1 MIKELVTKKK
11 LAAFAAAL
19 LLLPCLFA
27 FAEDDDLQSQLSDVQ
42 SQMERQQQKKG
53 EAEATIGNVFERLRV
68 IQQNLDAAMKE
79 YKDITAQIAE
89 TERKSALLRRNWMK
103 RRSACRH
110 VKASSASA
118 CVIFTCTVS

>member
-42 SQMERQQQKKG
+42 SQMERQQQKREKPKRLS
-53 EAEATIGNVFERLRV
+53 ATFLNGCASFSKI
-68 IQQNLDAAMKE
+68 
-79 YKDITAQIAE
+79 
-89 TERKSALLRRNWMK
+89 WM
-103 RRSACRH
+103 RP
-110 VKASSASA
+110 
-118 CVIFTCTVS
+118 